1 MADNYRIETK
11 CVQAGWTPKAGE
23 PRVLPIY
30 QSTTFK
36 YDDSDQ
42 MGKLFDL
49 EADGYFYTRLQN
61 PTNDAVAR
69 KITELEGGVAGMLT
83 SSGQAA
89 NYYALFN
96 ICEAGD
102 HIVSSNSIY
111 GGSFN
116 LFGTT
121 MKKQG
126 VESLDYVI
134 GTHPDADHIGG
145 LDVIVYKYNC
155 ETVIMPDYEKDTKTY
170 QELVDVIHDKNM
182 KITYP
187 VVGEQYALGEAKF
200 TIIAPNSNS
209 YGGNAN
215 DYSVAILLEYG
226 KNRFLFTGDAEEASE
241 AEMLTNGIDISADV
255 YKVAH
260 HGSRSASTQEFLNAV
275 HPKYAVISCGEG
287 NSYGHPHAEVLNRL
301 RSMGV
306 EVFRT
311 DEQGSIIASSDGEN
325 ITWNC
330 SATDSWQSGEQTES
344 DRENAD
350 NVTEQTTYVLNT
362 NTKKFHRETC
372 GSVSQIK
379 EENFQKVQRSREELE
394 QSGYSPC
401 KNCNP

>member
-1 MADNYRIETK
+1 MKKYLSILLILCMCLTACTTTNQATSTSEKSQSDTTSGEA
-11 CVQAGWTPKAGE
+11 VQSGQEEKAAKAPDTSKPE
-23 PRVLPIY
+23 
-30 QSTTFK
+30 
-36 YDDSDQ
+36 
-42 MGKLFDL
+42 
-49 EADGYFYTRLQN
+49 
-61 PTNDAVAR
+61 
-69 KITELEGGVAGMLT
+69 GMLEVHYIDV
-83 SSGQAA
+83 GQ
-89 NYYALFN
+89 
-96 ICEAGD
+96 GD
-102 HIVSSNSIY
+102 ATLIKCGSHAMLID
-111 GGSFN
+111 GGN
-116 LFGTT
+116 NNKGTT
-121 MKKQG
+121 VQLYLKKQG

-155 ETVIMPDYEKDTKTY
+155 DTVIMPDYEKDTKTY

-187 VVGEQYALGEAKF
+187 LVGEQYALGEAKF

-241 AEMLTNGIDISADV
+241 TEMLSNGIELSADV

-275 HPKYAVISCGEG
+275 RPKYAVISCGEE

-344 DRENAD
+344 DRENAED
-350 NVTEQTTYVLNT
+350 ENPGDENSGNAISDAVTSEQTTYVLNT

-379 EENFQKVQRSREELE
+379 EENFQKVQMSREELE

>member
-1 MADNYRIETK
+1 MKKYLSILLILCMCLTACTATNQATSTSEKSQSDTTSGEA
-11 CVQAGWTPKAGE
+11 VQ
-23 PRVLPIY
+23 
-30 QSTTFK
+30 
-36 YDDSDQ
+36 
-42 MGKLFDL
+42 
-49 EADGYFYTRLQN
+49 
-61 PTNDAVAR
+61 
-69 KITELEGGVAGMLT
+69 
-83 SSGQAA
+83 SGQEEKAA
-89 NYYALFN
+89 KAPDTSKPEGTLEVHY
-96 ICEAGD
+96 IDVGQGD
-102 HIVSSNSIY
+102 ATLIKCGSHAILID
-111 GGSFN
+111 GGN
-116 LFGTT
+116 NNKGTT
-121 MKKQG
+121 VQLYLKKQG

-155 ETVIMPDYEKDTKTY
+155 EKVIMPDYEKDTRTY

-241 AEMLTNGIDISADV
+241 TEMLSNGIELSADV

-275 HPKYAVISCGEG
+275 RPKYAVISCGEG

-344 DRENAD
+344 DRENAED
-350 NVTEQTTYVLNT
+350 ENPGDENSGNAISDAVTSEQTTYVLNT

-379 EENFQKVQRSREELE
+379 EENFQKVQTSREELE

>member
-1 MADNYRIETK
+1 MKKYLSILLILCMCLTACTTTNQATSTSEKSQSDTTSGEA
-11 CVQAGWTPKAGE
+11 VQ
-23 PRVLPIY
+23 
-30 QSTTFK
+30 
-36 YDDSDQ
+36 
-42 MGKLFDL
+42 
-49 EADGYFYTRLQN
+49 
-61 PTNDAVAR
+61 
-69 KITELEGGVAGMLT
+69 
-83 SSGQAA
+83 SGQEEKAA
-89 NYYALFN
+89 KAPDTSKPEGTLEVHY
-96 ICEAGD
+96 IDVGQGD
-102 HIVSSNSIY
+102 ATLIKCGSHAMLID
-111 GGSFN
+111 GGN
-116 LFGTT
+116 NNKGTT
-121 MKKQG
+121 VQLYLKKQG

-155 ETVIMPDYEKDTKTY
+155 EKVIMSDYEKDTRTY

-187 VVGEQYALGEAKF
+187 VVGEQYALGEAEF

-344 DRENAD
+344 DRENAED
-350 NVTEQTTYVLNT
+350 ENPGDENSGNAISDAVTSEQTTYVLNT

-379 EENFQKVQRSREELE
+379 EENFQKVQMSREELE

>member
-1 MADNYRIETK
+1 MKKYLSILLILCMCLTACATTQPDTSTSGKDRLDTTSEKTL
-11 CVQAGWTPKAGE
+11 QSGQEEKAAKAPDTSKPE
-23 PRVLPIY
+23 
-30 QSTTFK
+30 
-36 YDDSDQ
+36 
-42 MGKLFDL
+42 
-49 EADGYFYTRLQN
+49 
-61 PTNDAVAR
+61 
-69 KITELEGGVAGMLT
+69 GMLEVHYIDV
-83 SSGQAA
+83 GQ
-89 NYYALFN
+89 
-96 ICEAGD
+96 GD
-102 HIVSSNSIY
+102 ATLIKCGSHAMLID
-111 GGSFN
+111 GGN
-116 LFGTT
+116 NNKGTT
-121 MKKQG
+121 VQLYLKKQG

-155 ETVIMPDYEKDTKTY
+155 DTVIMPDYEKDTKTY

-200 TIIAPNSNS
+200 TITAPNSNS

-344 DRENAD
+344 DRENSEDENPGDENSGNAISD
-350 NVTEQTTYVLNT
+350 AVTSEQTTYVLNT

-379 EENFQKVQRSREELE
+379 EENFQKVQMSREELE

>member
-1 MADNYRIETK
+1 MKKYLSILLILCMCLTACTATNQATSTSEKSQSDTTSGEA
-11 CVQAGWTPKAGE
+11 VQ
-23 PRVLPIY
+23 
-30 QSTTFK
+30 
-36 YDDSDQ
+36 
-42 MGKLFDL
+42 
-49 EADGYFYTRLQN
+49 
-61 PTNDAVAR
+61 
-69 KITELEGGVAGMLT
+69 
-83 SSGQAA
+83 SGQEEKAA
-89 NYYALFN
+89 KAPDTSKPEGTLEVHY
-96 ICEAGD
+96 IDVGQGD
-102 HIVSSNSIY
+102 ATLIKCGSHAMLID
-111 GGSFN
+111 GGN
-116 LFGTT
+116 NNKGTT
-121 MKKQG
+121 VQLYLKKQG

-155 ETVIMPDYEKDTKTY
+155 DTVIMPDYEKDTKTY

-200 TIIAPNSNS
+200 TIIASNSNS

-226 KNRFLFTGDAEEASE
+226 KNRFLFTGDAEETSE

-325 ITWNC
+325 INWNC

-379 EENFQKVQRSREELE
+379 EENFQKVQMSREELE

>member
-1 MADNYRIETK
+1 MKKYLSILLILCICLTACTTTNQATSTSEKSQSDTTSGEA
-11 CVQAGWTPKAGE
+11 VQ
-23 PRVLPIY
+23 
-30 QSTTFK
+30 
-36 YDDSDQ
+36 
-42 MGKLFDL
+42 
-49 EADGYFYTRLQN
+49 
-61 PTNDAVAR
+61 
-69 KITELEGGVAGMLT
+69 
-83 SSGQAA
+83 SGQEEKAA
-89 NYYALFN
+89 KAPDTSKPEGTLEVHY
-96 ICEAGD
+96 IDVGQGD
-102 HIVSSNSIY
+102 ATLIKCGSHAMLID
-111 GGSFN
+111 GGN
-116 LFGTT
+116 NNKGTT
-121 MKKQG
+121 VQLYLKKQG

-155 ETVIMPDYEKDTKTY
+155 EKVIMPDYEKDTKTY

-241 AEMLTNGIDISADV
+241 MEMLSNGIELSADV

-275 HPKYAVISCGEG
+275 RPKYAVISCGEG

-344 DRENAD
+344 DRENSEDENPGDGNSGNAISD
-350 NVTEQTTYVLNT
+350 AVTSEQTTYVLNT

-372 GSVSQIK
+372 SSVSQIK
-379 EENFQKVQRSREELE
+379 EENFQKVQMNREELE

>member
-1 MADNYRIETK
+1 MKKYLSILLILCMCLTACTTTNQATSTSEKSQSDTTSGEA
-11 CVQAGWTPKAGE
+11 VQ
-23 PRVLPIY
+23 
-30 QSTTFK
+30 
-36 YDDSDQ
+36 
-42 MGKLFDL
+42 
-49 EADGYFYTRLQN
+49 
-61 PTNDAVAR
+61 
-69 KITELEGGVAGMLT
+69 
-83 SSGQAA
+83 SGQEEKAA
-89 NYYALFN
+89 KAPDTSKPEGTLEVHY
-96 ICEAGD
+96 IDVGQGD
-102 HIVSSNSIY
+102 ATLIKCGSHAMLID
-111 GGSFN
+111 GGN
-116 LFGTT
+116 NNKGTT
-121 MKKQG
+121 VQLYLKKQG

-155 ETVIMPDYEKDTKTY
+155 EKVIMSDYEKDTRTY

-187 VVGEQYALGEAKF
+187 VVGEQYALGEAEF

-241 AEMLTNGIDISADV
+241 TEMLSNGIELSADV

-275 HPKYAVISCGEG
+275 RPKYAVISCGEG

-344 DRENAD
+344 DRENAED
-350 NVTEQTTYVLNT
+350 ENPGDENSGNAISDAVTSEQTTYVLNT

-379 EENFQKVQRSREELE
+379 EENFQKVQMNREELE

>member
-1 MADNYRIETK
+1 MKKYLSILLILCMCLTACTTTNQATSTSEKSQSDTTSGEA
-11 CVQAGWTPKAGE
+11 VQ
-23 PRVLPIY
+23 
-30 QSTTFK
+30 
-36 YDDSDQ
+36 
-42 MGKLFDL
+42 
-49 EADGYFYTRLQN
+49 
-61 PTNDAVAR
+61 
-69 KITELEGGVAGMLT
+69 
-83 SSGQAA
+83 SGQEEKAA
-89 NYYALFN
+89 KAPDTSKPEGTLEVHY
-96 ICEAGD
+96 IDVGQGD
-102 HIVSSNSIY
+102 ATLIKCGSHAMLID
-111 GGSFN
+111 GGN
-116 LFGTT
+116 NNKGTT
-121 MKKQG
+121 VQLYLKKQG

-155 ETVIMPDYEKDTKTY
+155 EKVIMPDYEKDTKTY

-275 HPKYAVISCGEG
+275 QPKYAVISCGEG

-344 DRENAD
+344 DRENSEDENPGDENSGNAISD
-350 NVTEQTTYVLNT
+350 AVTSEQTTYVLNT

-372 GSVSQIK
+372 SSVSQIK
-379 EENFQKVQRSREELE
+379 EENFQKVQMNREELE

>member
-1 MADNYRIETK
+1 MKKYLSILLILCMCLTACTATN
-11 CVQAGWTPKAGE
+11 QATSTSEKSQSDTTSGEAVESGQEEKAAKALDTSKPE
-23 PRVLPIY
+23 
-30 QSTTFK
+30 
-36 YDDSDQ
+36 
-42 MGKLFDL
+42 
-49 EADGYFYTRLQN
+49 
-61 PTNDAVAR
+61 
-69 KITELEGGVAGMLT
+69 GMLEVHYIDV
-83 SSGQAA
+83 GQ
-89 NYYALFN
+89 
-96 ICEAGD
+96 GD
-102 HIVSSNSIY
+102 ATLIKCGSHAMLID
-111 GGSFN
+111 GGN
-116 LFGTT
+116 NNKGTT
-121 MKKQG
+121 VQLYLKKQG

-155 ETVIMPDYEKDTKTY
+155 DTVIMPDYEKDTKTY

-325 ITWNC
+325 INWNC

-379 EENFQKVQRSREELE
+379 EENFQKVQTSREELE

>member
-1 MADNYRIETK
+1 MKKYLSILLILCMCLTACTTTNQATSTSEKSQSDTTSGEA
-11 CVQAGWTPKAGE
+11 VQ
-23 PRVLPIY
+23 
-30 QSTTFK
+30 
-36 YDDSDQ
+36 
-42 MGKLFDL
+42 
-49 EADGYFYTRLQN
+49 
-61 PTNDAVAR
+61 
-69 KITELEGGVAGMLT
+69 
-83 SSGQAA
+83 SGQEEKAA
-89 NYYALFN
+89 KAPDTSKPEGTLEVHY
-96 ICEAGD
+96 IDVGQGD
-102 HIVSSNSIY
+102 ATLIKCGSHAMLID
-111 GGSFN
+111 GGN
-116 LFGTT
+116 NNKGTT
-121 MKKQG
+121 VQLYLKKQG

-155 ETVIMPDYEKDTKTY
+155 EKVIMPDYEKDTRTY

-187 VVGEQYALGEAKF
+187 VVGEQYALGEAEF

-241 AEMLTNGIDISADV
+241 MEMLSNGIELSADV

-275 HPKYAVISCGEG
+275 QPKYAVISCGEG

-344 DRENAD
+344 DRENSEDENPGDENSGNAISD
-350 NVTEQTTYVLNT
+350 AVTSEQTTYVLNT

-372 GSVSQIK
+372 SSVSQIK
-379 EENFQKVQRSREELE
+379 EENFQKVQTSREELE

>member
-1 MADNYRIETK
+1 MLI
-11 CVQAGWTPKAGE
+11 
-23 PRVLPIY
+23 
-30 QSTTFK
+30 
-36 YDDSDQ
+36 
-42 MGKLFDL
+42 
-49 EADGYFYTRLQN
+49 DGGN
-61 PTNDAVAR
+61 NN
-69 KITELEGGVAGMLT
+69 K
-83 SSGQAA
+83 
-89 NYYALFN
+89 
-96 ICEAGD
+96 
-102 HIVSSNSIY
+102 
-111 GGSFN
+111 
-116 LFGTT
+116 GTT
-121 MKKQG
+121 VQLYLKKQG

-155 ETVIMPDYEKDTKTY
+155 EKVIMPDYEKDTRTY

-187 VVGEQYALGEAKF
+187 VVGEQYALGEAEF

-241 AEMLTNGIDISADV
+241 TEMLSNGIELSADV

-275 HPKYAVISCGEG
+275 RPKYAVISCGEE

-344 DRENAD
+344 DRENAED
-350 NVTEQTTYVLNT
+350 ENPGDENSGNAISDAVTSEQTTYVLNT

-379 EENFQKVQRSREELE
+379 EENFQKVQMSREELE

>member
-1 MADNYRIETK
+1 MKKYLSILLILCMCLTACTTTNQATSTSEKSQSDTTSGEA
-11 CVQAGWTPKAGE
+11 VQ
-23 PRVLPIY
+23 
-30 QSTTFK
+30 
-36 YDDSDQ
+36 
-42 MGKLFDL
+42 
-49 EADGYFYTRLQN
+49 
-61 PTNDAVAR
+61 
-69 KITELEGGVAGMLT
+69 
-83 SSGQAA
+83 SGQEEKAA
-89 NYYALFN
+89 KAPDTSKPEGTLEVHY
-96 ICEAGD
+96 IDVGQGD
-102 HIVSSNSIY
+102 ATLIKCGSHAMLID
-111 GGSFN
+111 GGN
-116 LFGTT
+116 NNKGTT
-121 MKKQG
+121 VQLYLEKQG

-155 ETVIMPDYEKDTKTY
+155 DTVIMPDYEKDTKTY

-187 VVGEQYALGEAKF
+187 VVGEQYVLGEAKF

-241 AEMLTNGIDISADV
+241 MEMLSNGIELSADV

-344 DRENAD
+344 DRENAED
-350 NVTEQTTYVLNT
+350 ENPGDENSGNAISDAVTSEQTTYVLNT

-379 EENFQKVQRSREELE
+379 EENFQKVQTSREELE

>member
-1 MADNYRIETK
+1 MKKYLSILLILCMCLTACTATNQATSTSEKSQSDTTSGEA
-11 CVQAGWTPKAGE
+11 VQ
-23 PRVLPIY
+23 
-30 QSTTFK
+30 
-36 YDDSDQ
+36 
-42 MGKLFDL
+42 
-49 EADGYFYTRLQN
+49 
-61 PTNDAVAR
+61 
-69 KITELEGGVAGMLT
+69 
-83 SSGQAA
+83 SGQEEKAA
-89 NYYALFN
+89 KAPDTSKPEGTLEVHY
-96 ICEAGD
+96 IDVGQGD
-102 HIVSSNSIY
+102 ATLIKCGSHAMLID
-111 GGSFN
+111 GGN
-116 LFGTT
+116 NNKGTT
-121 MKKQG
+121 VQLYLKKQG

-155 ETVIMPDYEKDTKTY
+155 DTVIMPDYEKDTKTY

-187 VVGEQYALGEAKF
+187 VVGEQYAFGEAKF

-241 AEMLTNGIDISADV
+241 TEMLSNGIELSADV

-275 HPKYAVISCGEG
+275 RPKYAVISCGEG

-344 DRENAD
+344 DRENSD

-379 EENFQKVQRSREELE
+379 EENFQKVQMSREELE

>member
-1 MADNYRIETK
+1 MKKYLSILLILCMCLTACTATNQATSTSEKSQSDTTSGEA
-11 CVQAGWTPKAGE
+11 VQ
-23 PRVLPIY
+23 
-30 QSTTFK
+30 
-36 YDDSDQ
+36 
-42 MGKLFDL
+42 
-49 EADGYFYTRLQN
+49 
-61 PTNDAVAR
+61 
-69 KITELEGGVAGMLT
+69 
-83 SSGQAA
+83 SGQEEKAA
-89 NYYALFN
+89 KAPDTSKPEGTLEVHY
-96 ICEAGD
+96 IDVGQGD
-102 HIVSSNSIY
+102 ATLIKCGSHAMLID
-111 GGSFN
+111 GGN
-116 LFGTT
+116 NNKGTT
-121 MKKQG
+121 VQLYLKKQG

-155 ETVIMPDYEKDTKTY
+155 DTVIMPDYEKDTKTY

-275 HPKYAVISCGEG
+275 QPKYAVISCGEG

-344 DRENAD
+344 DRENSEDENPGDENSGNAISD
-350 NVTEQTTYVLNT
+350 AVTSEQTTYVLNT

-372 GSVSQIK
+372 SSVSQIK
-379 EENFQKVQRSREELE
+379 EENFQKVQMNREELE

>member
-1 MADNYRIETK
+1 MKKYLSILLILCMCLTACTATNQATSTSEKSQSDTTSGEA
-11 CVQAGWTPKAGE
+11 VQ
-23 PRVLPIY
+23 
-30 QSTTFK
+30 
-36 YDDSDQ
+36 
-42 MGKLFDL
+42 
-49 EADGYFYTRLQN
+49 
-61 PTNDAVAR
+61 
-69 KITELEGGVAGMLT
+69 
-83 SSGQAA
+83 SGQEEKAA
-89 NYYALFN
+89 KAPDTSKPEGTLEVHY
-96 ICEAGD
+96 IDVGQGD
-102 HIVSSNSIY
+102 ATLIKCGSHAMLID
-111 GGSFN
+111 GGN
-116 LFGTT
+116 NNKGTT
-121 MKKQG
+121 VQLYLKKQG

-155 ETVIMPDYEKDTKTY
+155 DTVIMPDYEKDTKTY

-275 HPKYAVISCGEG
+275 QPKYAVISCGEG

-301 RSMGV
+301 RSMGA

-344 DRENAD
+344 DRENSA

-379 EENFQKVQRSREELE
+379 EENFQKVQMSREELE

-401 KNCNP
+401 KNCDP

>member
-1 MADNYRIETK
+1 MKKYLSILLILCMCLTACTTTNQATSTSEKSQSDTTSGEA
-11 CVQAGWTPKAGE
+11 VQ
-23 PRVLPIY
+23 
-30 QSTTFK
+30 
-36 YDDSDQ
+36 
-42 MGKLFDL
+42 
-49 EADGYFYTRLQN
+49 
-61 PTNDAVAR
+61 
-69 KITELEGGVAGMLT
+69 
-83 SSGQAA
+83 SGQEEKAA
-89 NYYALFN
+89 KAPDTSKPEGTLEVHY
-96 ICEAGD
+96 IDVGQGD
-102 HIVSSNSIY
+102 ATLIKCGSHAMLID
-111 GGSFN
+111 GGN
-116 LFGTT
+116 NNKGTT
-121 MKKQG
+121 VQLYLKKQG

-155 ETVIMPDYEKDTKTY
+155 DTVIMPDYEKDTKTY

-241 AEMLTNGIDISADV
+241 AEMLMNGIDISADV

-344 DRENAD
+344 DRENSEDENPGDENSGNAISD
-350 NVTEQTTYVLNT
+350 AVTSEQTTYVLNT

-379 EENFQKVQRSREELE
+379 EENFQKVQMSREELE

>member
-1 MADNYRIETK
+1 MKKYLSILLILCICLTACTTTNQATSTSEKSQSDTTSGEA
-11 CVQAGWTPKAGE
+11 VQ
-23 PRVLPIY
+23 
-30 QSTTFK
+30 
-36 YDDSDQ
+36 
-42 MGKLFDL
+42 
-49 EADGYFYTRLQN
+49 
-61 PTNDAVAR
+61 
-69 KITELEGGVAGMLT
+69 
-83 SSGQAA
+83 SGQEEKAA
-89 NYYALFN
+89 KAPDTSKPEGTLEVHY
-96 ICEAGD
+96 IDVGQGD
-102 HIVSSNSIY
+102 ATLIKCGSHAMLID
-111 GGSFN
+111 GGN
-116 LFGTT
+116 NNKGTT
-121 MKKQG
+121 VQLYLKKQG

-155 ETVIMPDYEKDTKTY
+155 EKVIMPDYEKDTKTY

-344 DRENAD
+344 DRENSEDENPGDENSGNAISD
-350 NVTEQTTYVLNT
+350 AVTSEQTTYVLNT

-372 GSVSQIK
+372 GNVSQIK
-379 EENFQKVQRSREELE
+379 EENFQKVQMSREELE

>member
-1 MADNYRIETK
+1 MKKYLSILLILCMCLTACTTTNQATSTSEKSQSDTTSGEA
-11 CVQAGWTPKAGE
+11 VQ
-23 PRVLPIY
+23 
-30 QSTTFK
+30 
-36 YDDSDQ
+36 
-42 MGKLFDL
+42 
-49 EADGYFYTRLQN
+49 
-61 PTNDAVAR
+61 
-69 KITELEGGVAGMLT
+69 
-83 SSGQAA
+83 SGQEEKAA
-89 NYYALFN
+89 KAPDTSKPEGTLEVHY
-96 ICEAGD
+96 IDVGQGD
-102 HIVSSNSIY
+102 ATLIKCGSHAMLID
-111 GGSFN
+111 GGN
-116 LFGTT
+116 NNKGTT
-121 MKKQG
+121 VQLYLKKQG

-155 ETVIMPDYEKDTKTY
+155 DTVIMPDYEKDTKTY

-344 DRENAD
+344 DRENAA

-379 EENFQKVQRSREELE
+379 EENFQKVQTSREELE

-401 KNCNP
+401 KKCNP

>member
-1 MADNYRIETK
+1 
-11 CVQAGWTPKAGE
+11 
-23 PRVLPIY
+23 
-30 QSTTFK
+30 
-36 YDDSDQ
+36 
-42 MGKLFDL
+42 
-49 EADGYFYTRLQN
+49 
-61 PTNDAVAR
+61 
-69 KITELEGGVAGMLT
+69 
-83 SSGQAA
+83 
-89 NYYALFN
+89 
-96 ICEAGD
+96 
-102 HIVSSNSIY
+102 
-111 GGSFN
+111 
-116 LFGTT
+116 
-121 MKKQG
+121 
-126 VESLDYVI
+126 
-134 GTHPDADHIGG
+134 
-145 LDVIVYKYNC
+145 
-155 ETVIMPDYEKDTKTY
+155 
-170 QELVDVIHDKNM
+170 M

-226 KNRFLFTGDAEEASE
+226 KNCFLFTGDAEEASE

-379 EENFQKVQRSREELE
+379 EENFQKVQMSREELE

>member
-1 MADNYRIETK
+1 MKKYLSILLILCMCLTACTATNQATSTSEKSQSDTTSGEA
-11 CVQAGWTPKAGE
+11 VQ
-23 PRVLPIY
+23 
-30 QSTTFK
+30 
-36 YDDSDQ
+36 
-42 MGKLFDL
+42 
-49 EADGYFYTRLQN
+49 
-61 PTNDAVAR
+61 
-69 KITELEGGVAGMLT
+69 
-83 SSGQAA
+83 SGQEEKAA
-89 NYYALFN
+89 KAPDTSKPEGTLEVHY
-96 ICEAGD
+96 IDVGQGD
-102 HIVSSNSIY
+102 ATLIKCGSHAMLID
-111 GGSFN
+111 GGN
-116 LFGTT
+116 NNKGTT
-121 MKKQG
+121 VQLYLKKQG

-155 ETVIMPDYEKDTKTY
+155 DTVIMPDYEKDTKTY

-241 AEMLTNGIDISADV
+241 TEMLSNGIELSADV
-255 YKVAH
+255 YQVAH

-275 HPKYAVISCGEG
+275 RPKYAVISCGEG

-344 DRENAD
+344 DRENSD

-379 EENFQKVQRSREELE
+379 EENFQKVQMSREELE

>member
-1 MADNYRIETK
+1 MKKYLSILLILCICLTACTTTNQATSTSEKSQSDTTSGEA
-11 CVQAGWTPKAGE
+11 VQ
-23 PRVLPIY
+23 
-30 QSTTFK
+30 
-36 YDDSDQ
+36 
-42 MGKLFDL
+42 
-49 EADGYFYTRLQN
+49 
-61 PTNDAVAR
+61 
-69 KITELEGGVAGMLT
+69 
-83 SSGQAA
+83 SGQEEKVAKA
-89 NYYALFN
+89 PDTSKPEGTLEVHY
-96 ICEAGD
+96 IDVGQGD
-102 HIVSSNSIY
+102 ATLIKCGSHAMLID
-111 GGSFN
+111 GGN
-116 LFGTT
+116 NNKGTT
-121 MKKQG
+121 VQLYLKKQG

-155 ETVIMPDYEKDTKTY
+155 EKVIMPDYEKDTRTY

-187 VVGEQYALGEAKF
+187 VVGEQYALGEAEF

-241 AEMLTNGIDISADV
+241 MEMLSNGIELSADV

-344 DRENAD
+344 DRENSEDENPGDENSGNAISD
-350 NVTEQTTYVLNT
+350 AVTSEQTTYVLNT

-372 GSVSQIK
+372 SSVSQIK
-379 EENFQKVQRSREELE
+379 EENFQKVQMNREELE

>member
-1 MADNYRIETK
+1 MKKYLSILLILCMCLTACTATNQATSTSEKSQSDTTSGEA
-11 CVQAGWTPKAGE
+11 VQ
-23 PRVLPIY
+23 
-30 QSTTFK
+30 
-36 YDDSDQ
+36 
-42 MGKLFDL
+42 
-49 EADGYFYTRLQN
+49 
-61 PTNDAVAR
+61 
-69 KITELEGGVAGMLT
+69 
-83 SSGQAA
+83 SGQEEKAA
-89 NYYALFN
+89 KAPDTSKPEGTLEVHY
-96 ICEAGD
+96 IDVGQGD
-102 HIVSSNSIY
+102 ATLIKCGSHAMLID
-111 GGSFN
+111 GGN
-116 LFGTT
+116 NNKGTT
-121 MKKQG
+121 VQLYLKKQG

-155 ETVIMPDYEKDTKTY
+155 DTVIMPDYEKDTKTY

-311 DEQGSIIASSDGEN
+311 DEQGSIIASSDGEY

-330 SATDSWQSGEQTES
+330 SATDSWLSGYQTDS
-344 DRENAD
+344 DRENSEDEYPGDENSGNAISD
-350 NVTEQTTYVLNT
+350 AVTSEQTTYVLNT

-372 GSVSQIK
+372 SSVSQIK
-379 EENFQKVQRSREELE
+379 EENFQKVQMNREELE

>member
-1 MADNYRIETK
+1 MCLTACTATNQATSTSEKSQSDTTSGEA
-11 CVQAGWTPKAGE
+11 VQ
-23 PRVLPIY
+23 
-30 QSTTFK
+30 
-36 YDDSDQ
+36 
-42 MGKLFDL
+42 
-49 EADGYFYTRLQN
+49 
-61 PTNDAVAR
+61 
-69 KITELEGGVAGMLT
+69 
-83 SSGQAA
+83 SGQEEKAA
-89 NYYALFN
+89 KAPDTSKPEGTLEVHY
-96 ICEAGD
+96 IDVGQGD
-102 HIVSSNSIY
+102 ATLIKCGSHAMLID
-111 GGSFN
+111 GGN
-116 LFGTT
+116 NNKGTT
-121 MKKQG
+121 VQLYLKKQG

-155 ETVIMPDYEKDTKTY
+155 DTVIMPDYEKDTKTY

-226 KNRFLFTGDAEEASE
+226 KNRFLFTGDAEETSE

-325 ITWNC
+325 INWNC

-344 DRENAD
+344 DRENSEDENPGDENSGNAISD
-350 NVTEQTTYVLNT
+350 AVTSEQTTYVLNT

-379 EENFQKVQRSREELE
+379 EENFQKVQMSREELE

>member
-1 MADNYRIETK
+1 MKKYLSILLILCMCLTACTATNQATSTSEKSQSDTTSGEA
-11 CVQAGWTPKAGE
+11 VQSGQEEKAAKALDTSKPE
-23 PRVLPIY
+23 
-30 QSTTFK
+30 
-36 YDDSDQ
+36 
-42 MGKLFDL
+42 
-49 EADGYFYTRLQN
+49 
-61 PTNDAVAR
+61 
-69 KITELEGGVAGMLT
+69 GMLEVHYIDV
-83 SSGQAA
+83 GQ
-89 NYYALFN
+89 
-96 ICEAGD
+96 GD
-102 HIVSSNSIY
+102 ATLIKCGSHAMLID
-111 GGSFN
+111 GGN
-116 LFGTT
+116 NNKGTT
-121 MKKQG
+121 VQLYLKKQG

-155 ETVIMPDYEKDTKTY
+155 DTVIMPDYEKDTKTY

-372 GSVSQIK
+372 SSVSQIK
-379 EENFQKVQRSREELE
+379 EENFQKVQMNREELE

>member
-1 MADNYRIETK
+1 MKKYLSILLILCMCLTACTATNQATSTSEKSQSDTTSGEA
-11 CVQAGWTPKAGE
+11 VQSGQEEKAAKALDTSKPE
-23 PRVLPIY
+23 
-30 QSTTFK
+30 
-36 YDDSDQ
+36 
-42 MGKLFDL
+42 
-49 EADGYFYTRLQN
+49 
-61 PTNDAVAR
+61 
-69 KITELEGGVAGMLT
+69 GMLEVHYIDV
-83 SSGQAA
+83 GQ
-89 NYYALFN
+89 
-96 ICEAGD
+96 GD
-102 HIVSSNSIY
+102 ATLIKCGSHAMLID
-111 GGSFN
+111 GGN
-116 LFGTT
+116 NNKGTT
-121 MKKQG
+121 VQLYLKKQG

-155 ETVIMPDYEKDTKTY
+155 DTVIMPDYEKDTKTY

-187 VVGEQYALGEAKF
+187 VIGEQYALGEAKF

-344 DRENAD
+344 DRENSEDENPGDENSGNAISD
-350 NVTEQTTYVLNT
+350 AVTSEQTTYVLNT

-372 GSVSQIK
+372 SSVSQIK
-379 EENFQKVQRSREELE
+379 EENFQKVQMNREELE

>member
-1 MADNYRIETK
+1 MKKYLSILLILCMCLTACTATNQATSTSEKSQSDTTSGEA
-11 CVQAGWTPKAGE
+11 VQ
-23 PRVLPIY
+23 
-30 QSTTFK
+30 
-36 YDDSDQ
+36 
-42 MGKLFDL
+42 
-49 EADGYFYTRLQN
+49 
-61 PTNDAVAR
+61 
-69 KITELEGGVAGMLT
+69 
-83 SSGQAA
+83 SGQEEKAA
-89 NYYALFN
+89 KAPDTSKPEGTLEVHY
-96 ICEAGD
+96 IDVGQGD
-102 HIVSSNSIY
+102 ATLIKCGSHAMLID
-111 GGSFN
+111 GGN
-116 LFGTT
+116 NNKGTT
-121 MKKQG
+121 VQLYLKKQG

-155 ETVIMPDYEKDTKTY
+155 DTVIMPDYEKDTKTY

-187 VVGEQYALGEAKF
+187 VVGEQYTLGEAKF

-241 AEMLTNGIDISADV
+241 TEMLSNGIELSADV

-275 HPKYAVISCGEG
+275 QPKYAVISCGEG

-344 DRENAD
+344 DRENSEDENPGDENSGNAISD
-350 NVTEQTTYVLNT
+350 AVTSEQTTYVLNT

-372 GSVSQIK
+372 SSVSQIK
-379 EENFQKVQRSREELE
+379 EENFQKVQTSREELE

>member
-1 MADNYRIETK
+1 MKKYLSILLILCMCLTACTTTNQATSTSEKSQSDTTSGEA
-11 CVQAGWTPKAGE
+11 VQ
-23 PRVLPIY
+23 
-30 QSTTFK
+30 
-36 YDDSDQ
+36 
-42 MGKLFDL
+42 
-49 EADGYFYTRLQN
+49 
-61 PTNDAVAR
+61 
-69 KITELEGGVAGMLT
+69 
-83 SSGQAA
+83 SGQEEKAA
-89 NYYALFN
+89 KAPDTSKPEGTLEVHY
-96 ICEAGD
+96 IDVGQGD
-102 HIVSSNSIY
+102 ATLIKCGSHAMLID
-111 GGSFN
+111 GGN
-116 LFGTT
+116 NNKGTT
-121 MKKQG
+121 VQLYLKKQG

-155 ETVIMPDYEKDTKTY
+155 DTVIMPDYEKDTKTY

-226 KNRFLFTGDAEEASE
+226 KNRFLFTGDAEETSE

-325 ITWNC
+325 INWNC

-344 DRENAD
+344 DRENSEDENPGDENSGNAISD
-350 NVTEQTTYVLNT
+350 AVTSEQTTYVLNT

-379 EENFQKVQRSREELE
+379 EENFQKVQMSREELE

>member
-1 MADNYRIETK
+1 MKKYLSILLILCMCLTACTTTNQATSTSEKSQSDTTSGEA
-11 CVQAGWTPKAGE
+11 VQ
-23 PRVLPIY
+23 
-30 QSTTFK
+30 
-36 YDDSDQ
+36 
-42 MGKLFDL
+42 
-49 EADGYFYTRLQN
+49 
-61 PTNDAVAR
+61 
-69 KITELEGGVAGMLT
+69 
-83 SSGQAA
+83 SGQEEKAA
-89 NYYALFN
+89 KAPDTSKPEGTLEVHY
-96 ICEAGD
+96 IDVGQGD
-102 HIVSSNSIY
+102 ATLIKCGSHAMLID
-111 GGSFN
+111 GGN
-116 LFGTT
+116 NNKGTT
-121 MKKQG
+121 VQLYLKKQG

-155 ETVIMPDYEKDTKTY
+155 EKVIMPDYEKDTRTY

-226 KNRFLFTGDAEEASE
+226 KNRFLFTGDAEETSE

-344 DRENAD
+344 DRENAED
-350 NVTEQTTYVLNT
+350 ENPGDENSGNAISDAVTSEQTTYVLNT

-372 GSVSQIK
+372 SSVSQIK
-379 EENFQKVQRSREELE
+379 EENFQKVQMSREELE

>member
-1 MADNYRIETK
+1 MKKYLSILLILCMCLTACTTTNQATSTSEKSQSDTTSGEA
-11 CVQAGWTPKAGE
+11 VQ
-23 PRVLPIY
+23 
-30 QSTTFK
+30 
-36 YDDSDQ
+36 
-42 MGKLFDL
+42 
-49 EADGYFYTRLQN
+49 
-61 PTNDAVAR
+61 
-69 KITELEGGVAGMLT
+69 
-83 SSGQAA
+83 SGQEEKAA
-89 NYYALFN
+89 KAPDTSKPEGTLEVHY
-96 ICEAGD
+96 IDVGQGD
-102 HIVSSNSIY
+102 ATLIKCGSHAMLID
-111 GGSFN
+111 GGN
-116 LFGTT
+116 NNKGTT
-121 MKKQG
+121 VQLYLKKQG

-155 ETVIMPDYEKDTKTY
+155 DTVIMPDYEKDTKTY

-241 AEMLTNGIDISADV
+241 TEMLSNGIELSADV

-275 HPKYAVISCGEG
+275 RPKYAVISCGEG

-344 DRENAD
+344 DRENAED
-350 NVTEQTTYVLNT
+350 ENPGDENSGNAISDAVTSEQTTYVLNT

-379 EENFQKVQRSREELE
+379 EENFQKVQMSREELE

>member
-1 MADNYRIETK
+1 MKKYLSILLILCMCLTACTATNQATSTSEKSQSDTTSGEA
-11 CVQAGWTPKAGE
+11 VQ
-23 PRVLPIY
+23 
-30 QSTTFK
+30 
-36 YDDSDQ
+36 
-42 MGKLFDL
+42 
-49 EADGYFYTRLQN
+49 
-61 PTNDAVAR
+61 
-69 KITELEGGVAGMLT
+69 
-83 SSGQAA
+83 SGQEEKAA
-89 NYYALFN
+89 KAPDTSKPEGTLEVHY
-96 ICEAGD
+96 IDVGQGD
-102 HIVSSNSIY
+102 ATLIKCGSHAMLID
-111 GGSFN
+111 GGN
-116 LFGTT
+116 NNKGTT
-121 MKKQG
+121 VQLYLKKQG

-155 ETVIMPDYEKDTKTY
+155 DTVIMPDYEKDTKTY

-241 AEMLTNGIDISADV
+241 TEMLSNGIELSADV

-379 EENFQKVQRSREELE
+379 EENFQKVQMSREELE

>member
-1 MADNYRIETK
+1 MKKYLSILLILCMCLTACTATNQATSTSEKSQSDTTSGEA
-11 CVQAGWTPKAGE
+11 VQ
-23 PRVLPIY
+23 
-30 QSTTFK
+30 
-36 YDDSDQ
+36 
-42 MGKLFDL
+42 
-49 EADGYFYTRLQN
+49 
-61 PTNDAVAR
+61 
-69 KITELEGGVAGMLT
+69 
-83 SSGQAA
+83 SGQEEKAA
-89 NYYALFN
+89 KAPDTSKPEGTLEVHY
-96 ICEAGD
+96 IDVGQGD
-102 HIVSSNSIY
+102 ATLIKCGSHAMLID
-111 GGSFN
+111 GGN
-116 LFGTT
+116 NNKGTT
-121 MKKQG
+121 VQLYLKKQG

-155 ETVIMPDYEKDTKTY
+155 DTVIMPDYEKDTKTY

-241 AEMLTNGIDISADV
+241 AEMFTNGIDISADV

-344 DRENAD
+344 DRENSEDENPGDENSGNAISD
-350 NVTEQTTYVLNT
+350 AVTSEQTTYVLNT

-379 EENFQKVQRSREELE
+379 EENFQKVQMNREELE

>member
-1 MADNYRIETK
+1 MKKYLSILLILCMCLTACTATNQATSTSEKSQSDTTSGEA
-11 CVQAGWTPKAGE
+11 VQ
-23 PRVLPIY
+23 
-30 QSTTFK
+30 
-36 YDDSDQ
+36 
-42 MGKLFDL
+42 
-49 EADGYFYTRLQN
+49 
-61 PTNDAVAR
+61 
-69 KITELEGGVAGMLT
+69 
-83 SSGQAA
+83 SGQEEKAA
-89 NYYALFN
+89 KAPDTSKPEGTLEVHY
-96 ICEAGD
+96 IDVGQGD
-102 HIVSSNSIY
+102 ATLIKCGSHAMLID
-111 GGSFN
+111 GGN
-116 LFGTT
+116 NNKGTT
-121 MKKQG
+121 VQLYLKKQG

-155 ETVIMPDYEKDTKTY
+155 DTVIMPDYEKDTKTY

-344 DRENAD
+344 DRENSEDENPGDENSGNAISD
-350 NVTEQTTYVLNT
+350 AVTSEQTTYVLNT

-379 EENFQKVQRSREELE
+379 EENFQKVQMSREELE

>member
-1 MADNYRIETK
+1 MKKYLSILLILCMCLTACTATNQATSTSEKSQSDTTSGEA
-11 CVQAGWTPKAGE
+11 VQ
-23 PRVLPIY
+23 
-30 QSTTFK
+30 
-36 YDDSDQ
+36 
-42 MGKLFDL
+42 
-49 EADGYFYTRLQN
+49 
-61 PTNDAVAR
+61 
-69 KITELEGGVAGMLT
+69 
-83 SSGQAA
+83 SGQEEKAA
-89 NYYALFN
+89 KAPDTSKPEGTLEVHY
-96 ICEAGD
+96 IDVGQGD
-102 HIVSSNSIY
+102 ATLIKCGSHAMLID
-111 GGSFN
+111 GGN
-116 LFGTT
+116 NNKGTT
-121 MKKQG
+121 VQLYLKKQG
-126 VESLDYVI
+126 VESLDYII

-155 ETVIMPDYEKDTKTY
+155 DTVIMPDYEKDTKTY

-344 DRENAD
+344 DRENSEDENSGNAISD
-350 NVTEQTTYVLNT
+350 AVTSEQTTYVLNT

-372 GSVSQIK
+372 GNVSQIK
-379 EENFQKVQRSREELE
+379 EENFQKVQMSREELE

>member
-1 MADNYRIETK
+1 MKKYLSILLILCMCLTACTTTNQATSTSEKSQSDTTSGEA
-11 CVQAGWTPKAGE
+11 VQ
-23 PRVLPIY
+23 
-30 QSTTFK
+30 
-36 YDDSDQ
+36 
-42 MGKLFDL
+42 
-49 EADGYFYTRLQN
+49 
-61 PTNDAVAR
+61 
-69 KITELEGGVAGMLT
+69 
-83 SSGQAA
+83 SGQEEKAA
-89 NYYALFN
+89 KAPDTSKPEGTLEVHY
-96 ICEAGD
+96 IDVGQGD
-102 HIVSSNSIY
+102 ATLIKCGSHAMLID
-111 GGSFN
+111 GGN
-116 LFGTT
+116 NNKGTT
-121 MKKQG
+121 VQLYLKKQG

-155 ETVIMPDYEKDTKTY
+155 DTVIMPDYEKDTKTY

-226 KNRFLFTGDAEEASE
+226 KNRFLFTGDAEETSE

-287 NSYGHPHAEVLNRL
+287 NIYGHPHAEVLNRL

-344 DRENAD
+344 DRENSEDENPGDENSGNAISD
-350 NVTEQTTYVLNT
+350 AVTSEQTTYVLNT

-372 GSVSQIK
+372 SSVSQIK
-379 EENFQKVQRSREELE
+379 EENFQKVQMNREELE

>member
-1 MADNYRIETK
+1 MKKYLSILLILCMCLTACTATNQATSTSEKSQSDTTSGEA
-11 CVQAGWTPKAGE
+11 VQ
-23 PRVLPIY
+23 
-30 QSTTFK
+30 
-36 YDDSDQ
+36 
-42 MGKLFDL
+42 
-49 EADGYFYTRLQN
+49 
-61 PTNDAVAR
+61 
-69 KITELEGGVAGMLT
+69 
-83 SSGQAA
+83 SGQEEKAA
-89 NYYALFN
+89 KAPDTSKPEGTLEVHY
-96 ICEAGD
+96 IDVGQGD
-102 HIVSSNSIY
+102 ATLIKCGSHAMLID
-111 GGSFN
+111 GGN
-116 LFGTT
+116 NNKGTT
-121 MKKQG
+121 VQLYLKKQG

-155 ETVIMPDYEKDTKTY
+155 DTVIMPDYEKDTKTY

-226 KNRFLFTGDAEEASE
+226 KNRFLFTGDAEETSE

-325 ITWNC
+325 INWNC

-344 DRENAD
+344 DRENSEDENPGDENSGNAISD
-350 NVTEQTTYVLNT
+350 AVTSEQTAYVLNT

-379 EENFQKVQRSREELE
+379 EENFQKVQMSREELE

>member
-1 MADNYRIETK
+1 MKKYLSILLILCMCLTACTTTNQATSTSEKSQSDTTSGEA
-11 CVQAGWTPKAGE
+11 VQ
-23 PRVLPIY
+23 
-30 QSTTFK
+30 
-36 YDDSDQ
+36 
-42 MGKLFDL
+42 
-49 EADGYFYTRLQN
+49 
-61 PTNDAVAR
+61 
-69 KITELEGGVAGMLT
+69 
-83 SSGQAA
+83 SGQEEKAA
-89 NYYALFN
+89 KAPDTSKPEGTLEVHY
-96 ICEAGD
+96 IDVGQGD
-102 HIVSSNSIY
+102 ATLIKCGSHAMLID
-111 GGSFN
+111 GGN
-116 LFGTT
+116 NNKGTT
-121 MKKQG
+121 VQLYLKKQG

-155 ETVIMPDYEKDTKTY
+155 DTVIMPDYEKDTKTY

-241 AEMLTNGIDISADV
+241 TEMLSNGIELSADV

-275 HPKYAVISCGEG
+275 RPKYAVISCGEG

-330 SATDSWQSGEQTES
+330 LATDSWQSGEQTES
-344 DRENAD
+344 DRENSD

-379 EENFQKVQRSREELE
+379 EENFQKVQMSREELE

>member
-1 MADNYRIETK
+1 MHVPDRMRNYTTGHIHFGKRPVGHHIRKDITIR
-11 CVQAGWTPKAGE
+11 AGGKAA
-23 PRVLPIY
+23 
-30 QSTTFK
+30 K
-36 YDDSDQ
+36 
-42 MGKLFDL
+42 
-49 EADGYFYTRLQN
+49 
-61 PTNDAVAR
+61 AR
-69 KITELEGGVAGMLT
+69 DTSKPEGMLEVHYIDV
-83 SSGQAA
+83 GQ
-89 NYYALFN
+89 
-96 ICEAGD
+96 GD
-102 HIVSSNSIY
+102 ATLIKCGSHAMLID
-111 GGSFN
+111 GGN
-116 LFGTT
+116 NNKGTT
-121 MKKQG
+121 VQLYLKKQG

-155 ETVIMPDYEKDTKTY
+155 DTVIMPDYEKDTKTY

-372 GSVSQIK
+372 GNVSQIK
-379 EENFQKVQRSREELE
+379 EENFQKVQMSREELE

>member
-1 MADNYRIETK
+1 MKKYLSILLILCMCLTACTATNQATSTSEKSQSDTTSGEA
-11 CVQAGWTPKAGE
+11 VQ
-23 PRVLPIY
+23 
-30 QSTTFK
+30 
-36 YDDSDQ
+36 
-42 MGKLFDL
+42 
-49 EADGYFYTRLQN
+49 
-61 PTNDAVAR
+61 
-69 KITELEGGVAGMLT
+69 
-83 SSGQAA
+83 SGQEEKAA
-89 NYYALFN
+89 KAPDTSKPEGTLEVHY
-96 ICEAGD
+96 IDVGQGD
-102 HIVSSNSIY
+102 ATLIKCGSHAMLID
-111 GGSFN
+111 GGN
-116 LFGTT
+116 NNKGTT
-121 MKKQG
+121 VQLYLKKQG

-155 ETVIMPDYEKDTKTY
+155 DTVIMPDYEKDTKTY

-241 AEMLTNGIDISADV
+241 TEMLSNGIELSADV

-260 HGSRSASTQEFLNAV
+260 HGSRSASTQEFINAV
-275 HPKYAVISCGEG
+275 RPKYAVISCGEG

-330 SATDSWQSGEQTES
+330 SATESWQSGEQTES
-344 DRENAD
+344 DRENSD

-379 EENFQKVQRSREELE
+379 EENFQKVQMSREELE